1 MRQAGF
7 TLLEMLAVLVVISV
21 AFTLLAS
28 GVSRGLAGAR
38 ERQAT
43 AELIQSLRQAR
54 SLAVFEGRPVA
65 LQVDLRTRCY
75 HLEQRPPR
83 CLEQGTELRVETAA
97 GVAGEGAAFAF
108 YPDGSSSGGNLQLS
122 SAARQTRIDVGW
134 LTGSV
139 SLAQGTR

>member
-7 TLLEMLAVLVVISV
+7 TLLEMLAVLAVVGI

-28 GVSRGLAGAR
+28 GVGRGLASAR

-43 AELIQSLRQAR
+43 AELVQSLRQAH
-54 SLAVFEGRPVA
+54 SLAVIEGRAVA
-65 LQVDLRTRCY
+65 LQLDLRTRCY

-83 CLEQGTELRVETAA
+83 CLQPGTALRVETAA
-97 GVAGEGAAFAF
+97 GVAGEGAAIAF

-122 SAARQTRIDVGW
+122 SAARHTRIDVSW

-139 SLAQGTR
+139 SLAQDTP

>member
-7 TLLEMLAVLVVISV
+7 TLLEMLAVLAVIGI

-28 GVSRGLAGAR
+28 GIGRGLAIAR

-43 AELIQSLRQAR
+43 AELVQSLRQAH
-54 SLAVFEGRPVA
+54 SLAVIEGRAVA
-65 LQVDLRTRCY
+65 VQLDLRTRCY

-83 CLEQGTELRVETAA
+83 CLQPGTALRVETAA
-97 GVAGEGAAFAF
+97 GVAGEGAAIAF

-122 SAARQTRIDVGW
+122 SAARHTRIDVSW

-139 SLAQGTR
+139 SLAQGTP